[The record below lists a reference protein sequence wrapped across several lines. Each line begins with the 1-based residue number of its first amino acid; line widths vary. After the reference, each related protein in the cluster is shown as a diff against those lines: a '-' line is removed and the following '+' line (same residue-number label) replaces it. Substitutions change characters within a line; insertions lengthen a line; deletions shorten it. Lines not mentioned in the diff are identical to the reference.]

1 MTMTIGSTAT
11 VATVR
16 RRKRRFPFV
25 ILLCLLV
32 IVGLATLAATGS
44 LLAPQD
50 PGAQNLTNSLAKP
63 SSDHLLGT
71 DQLGQDVLS
80 RLIAGARIAIVG
92 PLIIA
97 VGSALI
103 GNVLGLIAGYK
114 GGRIDGL
121 IMRWIDLMLAIPS
134 LLVLV
139 VVAGSLG
146 GGYWLVVAL
155 LTFLSVPVDAR
166 VVRAAT
172 LEQTPRAYVESA
184 RTLGLPTWRILGL
197 HIWPN
202 VSGTAI
208 ANALLGFATA
218 LTILSGV
225 SFLGLGAPPSSPDWG
240 VTLSQN
246 LSLIFVNPMAVL
258 APGVVIVVLA
268 TSVNLVGDWVYERL
282 TARGMQR

>member
-1 MTMTIGSTAT
+1 MG
-11 VATVR
+11 
-16 RRKRRFPFV
+16 K
-25 ILLCLLV
+25 
-32 IVGLATLAATGS
+32 
-44 LLAPQD
+44 
-50 PGAQNLTNSLAKP
+50 PG
-63 SSDHLLGT
+63 DGHLLGT
-71 DQLGQDVLS
+71 DQLGRDVLS
-80 RLIAGARIAIVG
+80 RLITGARIAIVG

-103 GNVLGLIAGYK
+103 GNLLGLLAGYK
-114 GGRIDGL
+114 GGRVDGL

-139 VVAGSLG
+139 VVAGALG

-155 LTFLSVPVDAR
+155 LMFLSVPVDAR

-172 LEQTPRAYVESA
+172 LEQAPLAYVESA
-184 RTLGLPTWRILGL
+184 RTLGIPMWRILTM

-202 VSGTAI
+202 VSGVAI

-240 VTLSQN
+240 VMLSEN
-246 LSLIFVNPMAVL
+246 LPLIFVNPLAVL
-258 APGVVIVVLA
+258 APGVLIVVLA

-282 TARGMQR
+282 SARGLQR